1 MREMITV
8 AVDDEHVGTIDEVV
22 VRLRAAG
29 MSVDQVLRPVGLI
42 TGSVEA
48 QVREVLGRM
57 RGVASVEP
65 QRRVQLPPPDA
76 GIQ

>member
-48 QVREVLGRM
+48 QVREVLGRLS
-57 RGVASVEP
+57 GVASVEP
-65 QRRVQLPPPDA
+65 QRHVQLPPPEA